1 MQNLVEM
8 RRRGELPGLPWRAFL
23 KLTLWG
29 VAATSLPAAAA
40 ESVLTRESPPAASA
54 AAVHDD
60 PARERFL
67 LEGRIVR
74 DKDAGGGITR
84 SRRVTLS
91 LDGVEHDAH
100 VQTIDETR
108 PMANLERGPEIDFRD
123 SYLNNV
129 AAYRLDRLLGLGMV
143 PVTVV
148 RRYRRG
154 DASFMWWI
162 DDVRMSERE
171 RKKKKVE
178 PPDVARWNRQAF
190 VVRVFDELIYN
201 TDRHLGNLL
210 IDGDWRMWMID
221 HTRAFKIFKTL
232 AREQQLGTRCPRQL
246 LAALRSLDEATL
258 RNRMEDLLTRG
269 QVDGL
274 LARRDRIV
282 VYYGARIADLGEA
295 AVLYDL
301 QP

>member
-1 MQNLVEM
+1 MTLAL
-8 RRRGELPGLPWRAFL
+8 RG
-23 KLTLWG
+23 
-29 VAATSLPAAAA
+29 VPAGSRSAAA
-40 ESVLTRESPPAASA
+40 EAPAARDAPPTTSA
-54 AAVHDD
+54 AAVQD
-60 PARERFL
+60 ASQERFL

-74 DKDAGGGITR
+74 DKDAGGGGITG

-91 LDGVEHDAH
+91 LDGLEHDAH

-108 PMANLERGPEIDFRD
+108 PTANLEGGPEFDFRD

-143 PVTVV
+143 PVSVV
-148 RRYRRG
+148 RRYKRG
-154 DASFMWWI
+154 AAAFAWWI
-162 DDVRMSERE
+162 DDVRMSEQE
-171 RKKKKVE
+171 RKKKKAD

-232 AREQQLGTRCPRQL
+232 AREKQLGTRCPRRL
-246 LAALRSLDEATL
+246 LAALRRLDETVL
-258 RNRMEDLLTRG
+258 RQAMKDVLTDG
-269 QVDGL
+269 QIDGL

-282 VYYGARIADLGEA
+282 AYYDARIAELGEA
-295 AVLYDL
+295 AVLYDM

>member
-1 MQNLVEM
+1 MQSLVEM
-8 RRRGELPGLPWRAFL
+8 GRRVELPGLPWRAFL
-23 KLTLWG
+23 RLTLWG
-29 VAATSLPAAAA
+29 VAAASLPA
-40 ESVLTRESPPAASA
+40 A

-60 PARERFL
+60 PAMERFL
-67 LEGRIVR
+67 LEGRIVG

-91 LDGVEHDAH
+91 LDGLEHDAH
-100 VQTIDETR
+100 VQTIDETK
-108 PMANLERGPEIDFRD
+108 PMANLEHGPEIDFRD

-154 DASFMWWI
+154 DASFAWWI

-171 RKKKKVE
+171 RKKKKAE
-178 PPDVARWNRQAF
+178 PPDVGRWNRQAF

-221 HTRAFKIFKTL
+221 HTRAFKIFKAL
-232 AREQQLGTRCPRQL
+232 AHEKNLGKRCPRQL
-246 LAALRSLDEATL
+246 LAALRGLDEGTL
-258 RNRMEDLLTRG
+258 RNRMKDLLTRG

-282 VYYGARIADLGEA
+282 VYYDARIADLGEA

>member
-1 MQNLVEM
+1 V
-8 RRRGELPGLPWRAFL
+8 P
-23 KLTLWG
+23 
-29 VAATSLPAAAA
+29 SI
-40 ESVLTRESPPAASA
+40 ASA
-54 AAVHDD
+54 AAE
-60 PARERFL
+60 RERFL

-74 DKDAGGGITR
+74 DRDAGGGISG

-91 LDGVEHDAH
+91 LDGIEHDAH
-100 VQTIDETR
+100 VQSIDETK
-108 PMANLERGPEIDFRD
+108 PMATLESGPELDFRD
-123 SYLNNV
+123 SYVNNV

-148 RRYRRG
+148 RRYKRG
-154 DASFMWWI
+154 DASFTWWI
-162 DDVRMSERE
+162 DDVKMSERE

-210 IDGDWRMWMID
+210 IDGEWRMWMID
-221 HTRAFKIFKTL
+221 HTRAFKIFKSL
-232 AREQQLGTRCPRQL
+232 ARERSLGTRCPRQL
-246 LAALRSLDEATL
+246 LAALRSLDEVTL
-258 RNRMEDLLTRG
+258 RQKMADLLTQG
-269 QVDGL
+269 QIDGL

-282 VYYGARIADLGEA
+282 AYYDARIAELGEA